1 MKSSGSEKHKLSHVT
16 KGDIFDDLGLSHA
29 EAVEAKVKA
38 DLWRD
43 LIAHVTPLALTQ
55 KELAN
60 RLGVH
65 QPEVSHLLT
74 GKLSKFSAGTLIQYA
89 VKLDFD
95 VRVKLTPPK
104 AKKGIV
110 KTVAAK
116 VESTRSHRR
125 RPSLAAASRA

>member
-43 LIAHVTPLALTQ
+43 LLAHITPLALTQ
-55 KELAN
+55 KELAR

-89 VKLDFD
+89 VKLDFH

-104 AKKGIV
+104 TQKGVV
-110 KTVAAK
+110 KPVAAQGK
-116 VESTRSHRR
+116 NRR
-125 RPSLAAASRA
+125 TQQRPSLAVAYRA